1 MKTIVAVA
9 ISLALLMTLGQSA
22 IASTDLPSAKV
33 PQAAYESGYSHGIS
47 DGKDN
52 CQHKDGCHWYILE
65 PGKGFGF
72 HTKDFNQGYID
83 GFCSLNPNT
92 GSDADEATW
101 DCTRDAS
108 R

>member
-1 MKTIVAVA
+1 MKTIIAAVT
-9 ISLALLMTLGQSA
+9 I
-22 IASTDLPSAKV
+22 IAFLIGTPAVYASNELPHAKD
-33 PQAAYESGYSHGIS
+33 PQAAYQDGYSHGLA
-47 DGKDN
+47 DGNDN
-52 CQHKDGCHWYILE
+52 CQDKDGCHWYILE

-72 HTKDFNQGYID
+72 HTREFNQGYID